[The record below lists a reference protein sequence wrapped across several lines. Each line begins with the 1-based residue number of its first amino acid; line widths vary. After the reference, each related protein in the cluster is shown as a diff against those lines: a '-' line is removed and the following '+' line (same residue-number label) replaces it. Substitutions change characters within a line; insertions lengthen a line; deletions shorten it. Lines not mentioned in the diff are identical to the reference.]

1 MSKNKVIAS
10 VGVICIITGI
20 VGGTWSGI
28 KAIPKFIDNLQEVE
42 HQDKQALNIYNKE
55 EKINKLVVNAK
66 RSDVII
72 KRHNEPT
79 VKVEMV
85 GNKKDSKV
93 DVVNNNA
100 QLTINEE
107 YANREYNIKNID
119 DMVQNFVN
127 EMYSSHNSDIVVYLP
142 EKVNVDVT
150 TNYSNLIVEDNIV
163 VDTINYETS
172 SGQITLPRDM
182 NLENLNIKSTGRINI
197 DTNNLSG
204 AKNVNIIAEEVYINN
219 DEFTIDENNMPE
231 NLSIKTTNNEYNM
244 DSVNIDTSAPI
255 AKNLYIDTR
264 SMVNIELPIVDYK
277 FNFDINASRGIAFNT
292 DNIDKYRNTSVE
304 RYFEEGN
311 NQDESSLPKELKGV
325 INNQLVNNENEY
337 FVKINSSYTVFK

>member
-42 HQDKQALNIYNKE
+42 HQDKQALTIYNKE

-85 GNKKDSKV
+85 GNKKNSKV

-107 YANREYNIKNID
+107 YTNREYNIKNID
-119 DMVQNFVN
+119 DMVQNFIDR
-127 EMYSSHNSDIVVYLP
+127 MYSSYNSDIVIYLP

-150 TNYSNLIVEDNIV
+150 TNYSNLIVEDDIA

-182 NLENLNIKSTGRINI
+182 NLENLNIKSTGCINI

-204 AKNVNIIAEEVYINN
+204 AKNVNIIATQVYING
-219 DEFTIDENNMPE
+219 DEFTIDENKIPE

-244 DSVNIDTSAPI
+244 DSVN
-255 AKNLYIDTR
+255 IDTR